1 MSYSASTCRLSTC
14 YKENSINAM
23 RVFETEDGV
32 ENDKANE
39 PEGLTR
45 ILGHNTPLILV
56 PSEDL

>member
-1 MSYSASTCRLSTC
+1 
-14 YKENSINAM
+14 M

-56 PSEDL
+56 PSEDLNIFFAYYTPL

>member
-1 MSYSASTCRLSTC
+1 MQALITC

-23 RVFETEDGV
+23 RVFETEDGI